1 MNSFDNKENYME
13 QEKTKQESGRFFEQ
27 RETFSTQMASKW
39 ARYRLWLK
47 QSLRRDPELDS
58 SEVNNNPYQ
67 RGGICSYN
75 AYLSGMLKAHLWGIW
90 LTAVVVIVFYF
101 GLGMAGF
108 RSNRFP
114 GLPIMLLVAAF
125 WSFHWALISFIC
137 LEKRLR
143 AIGMA
148 QSKLRV
154 IALASVGMT
163 TAGIMFGWFIRFKRD
178 GMAGNPLIDFA
189 MSQYEAV
196 GQIGAGMVYLGFAM
210 LFVLPCYRNS
220 DALSEGVKEELG
232 KVQGYP
238 TPILLVFHVLLLFP
252 AVAILA

>member
-1 MNSFDNKENYME
+1 M
-13 QEKTKQESGRFFEQ
+13 
-27 RETFSTQMASKW
+27 
-39 ARYRLWLK
+39 
-47 QSLRRDPELDS
+47 
-58 SEVNNNPYQ
+58 
-67 RGGICSYN
+67 
-75 AYLSGMLKAHLWGIW
+75 
-90 LTAVVVIVFYF
+90 VVIVFYF

-238 TPILLVFHVLLLFP
+238 TPILLVFHLLLLFP